1 MEKER
6 ILGLNE
12 FIEAIDTADS
22 SDRTLQL
29 LADAAAV
36 LLEADKVSV
45 VARADSGLL
54 QVRALH
60 WPASDGTDG
69 VAAQVMSSGEA
80 LLVTDADEDPRLSPY
95 RGPRYSTSSFLCVP
109 ISSGGSRV
117 AVLNVTDRK
126 DRAPFTREHLQLA
139 ELLTRIAGLN
149 LERHRFQERIEELQK
164 ESVTDALTGL
174 GNRRHFEQRLA
185 SEMSRA
191 RRFSHPLSL
200 ILLDIDDF
208 KILNDTQGH
217 PAGDRAL
224 KRVSEALLDNVRNI
238 DDVVR
243 YGGEEFAIILPQ
255 TPIDLA
261 TVVAE
266 RVRTA
271 MHRLEVDGASQQ
283 PRGRFS
289 VSVGVSAYPRDARDE
304 TELLNHADIALYMAK
319 ADGKDRVAAFE
330 PLKDDERRNH
340 RRIPIRLNGV
350 IEGEDARGRF
360 EEQATIQN
368 ISAGGALF
376 THRREL
382 QPESELL
389 LNIHSPFTNGGG
401 KPIILQADSRLVRSE
416 EGDQGFWAAVAF
428 KEELERFA

>member
-1 MEKER
+1 MENQD
-6 ILGLNE
+6 IAGLSE
-12 FIEAIDTADS
+12 FIGAIESAES

-36 LLEADKVSV
+36 LLEAEKVSV
-45 VARADSGLL
+45 VARSESGLL

-69 VAAQVMSSGEA
+69 VAAQVMASGEA
-80 LLVTDADEDPRLSPY
+80 LLVTDADQDPRLSPY

-126 DRAPFTREHLQLA
+126 DRESFARGHLQLA
-139 ELLTRIAGLN
+139 QLLTRIAGLN
-149 LERHRFQERIEELQK
+149 LERHRFEERIEELQK

-174 GNRRHFEQRLA
+174 GNRRHFEQRVA

-208 KILNDTQGH
+208 KILNDTKGH

-224 KRVSEALLDNVRNI
+224 KQVSETLLDNVRTI

-243 YGGEEFAIILPQ
+243 YGGEEFAIVLPQ

-271 MHRLEVDGASQQ
+271 MHRLDVEGASQQ
-283 PRGRFS
+283 PRGHFS
-289 VSVGVSAYPRDARDE
+289 VSLGVSAHPRDARDD
-304 TELLNHADIALYMAK
+304 TELVNHADIALYMAK

-340 RRIPIRLNGV
+340 RRIPIRLNST
-350 IEGEDARGRF
+350 IEGEDDRGRF

-376 THRREL
+376 RHRRQLE
-382 QPESELL
+382 PRSEVLL
-389 LNIHSPFTNGGG
+389 SIHSPFTNGGDE
-401 KPIILQADSRLVRSE
+401 PVIIRVDSCLVRSDEGE
-416 EGDQGFWAAVAF
+416 EGYRAAVAF
-428 KEELERFA
+428 KEELERFS

>member
-1 MEKER
+1 MENQR

-12 FIEAIDTADS
+12 FLEAIDSAES
-22 SDRTLQL
+22 PARTFQV

-36 LLEADKVSV
+36 LLEAEKVSV
-45 VARADSGLL
+45 VARSESGLL

-69 VAAQVMSSGEA
+69 VASQVMSSGEA
-80 LLVTDADEDPRLSPY
+80 LLVTDAEQDPRLSAY

-126 DRAPFTREHLQLA
+126 DREPFTRYHLQLA

-224 KRVSEALLDNVRNI
+224 KQVAETLLDNVRNI

-243 YGGEEFAIILPQ
+243 HGGEEFAIILPQ

-266 RVRTA
+266 RVRSA
-271 MHRLEVDGASQQ
+271 MHRVDVEGTSQQ
-283 PRGRFS
+283 PRGHFS
-289 VSVGVSAYPRDARDE
+289 VSVGVSAYPRDARDD
-304 TELLNHADIALYMAK
+304 TELVNHADIALYMAK
-319 ADGKDRVAAFE
+319 AEGKDRVAAFE
-330 PLKDDERRNH
+330 PLKDDDRRNH
-340 RRIPIRLNGV
+340 RRIPIRLNSTV
-350 IEGEDARGRF
+350 EGEDEHGRF

-376 THRREL
+376 LQRREL
-382 QPESELL
+382 EPEADLL
-389 LNIHSPFTNGGG
+389 LNIHSPFSTSRGEPMVL
-401 KPIILQADSRLVRSE
+401 KVDSRLVRSDKGE
-416 EGDQGFWAAVAF
+416 QGYWGAVAF
-428 KEELERFA
+428 KEELERFS